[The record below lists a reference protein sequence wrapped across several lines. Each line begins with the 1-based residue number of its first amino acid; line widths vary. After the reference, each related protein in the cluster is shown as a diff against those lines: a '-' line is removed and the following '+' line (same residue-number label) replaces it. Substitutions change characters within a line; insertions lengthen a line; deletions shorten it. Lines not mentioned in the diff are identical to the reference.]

1 MTESEIVNRTS
12 QKQLNFTPEVKVDVA
27 NIEVDVDEG
36 DNKYQRRKNASGF
49 LGKLIKAHEVH
60 PKYAEETDVTRKT
73 LFMLL
78 LIILGGFTILL
89 MLTKVRLN
97 QPQRQTHDFIL
108 GWPQEG
114 RTRSIS

>member
-12 QKQLNFTPEVKVDVA
+12 QKQVSHPYTSFAPPYDFQLNFTPEVKVDVA

-60 PKYAEETDVTRKT
+60 PKYAV
-73 LFMLL
+73 
-78 LIILGGFTILL
+78 
-89 MLTKVRLN
+89 
-97 QPQRQTHDFIL
+97 
-108 GWPQEG
+108 
-114 RTRSIS
+114 SIRF

>member
-1 MTESEIVNRTS
+1 
-12 QKQLNFTPEVKVDVA
+12 VDVA

-60 PKYAEETDVTRKT
+60 PKYAEETDVTRRT

-89 MLTKVRLN
+89 MLTKVGRKRAEHDPFLDPLN
-97 QPQRQTHDFIL
+97 NPNIHNVDINVDTVSKI
-108 GWPQEG
+108 GG
-114 RTRSIS
+114 N